1 MQNKYP
7 HRKKWLIANLK
18 DKPGKRPL
26 GSSTARRKLTQTS
39 TLIVYCP
46 RPIQG
51 RETQPSQHP
60 AHVRREFNPLASAG
74 AGSGDHPPD
83 TGCRQARASSRLR
96 SQDGISIQG
105 VQENRLQKQPWLLC
119 LLQGPQQLQHKEQQ
133 RNGDIYSWVPSR
145 ICKHFPTM
153 SSSSSLNTLRICSL
167 QALNQSRLLSLP
179 AGDESA
185 SILLKKEMS
194 FQEFT

>member
-1 MQNKYP
+1 MQNKYS

-18 DKPGKRPL
+18 EKPGKRPL

-96 SQDGISIQG
+96 SQDRYFNTRRSGEQTAKATLVTVPAPGPSAAPAQG
-105 VQENRLQKQPWLLC
+105 AAEERGYLQL
-119 LLQGPQQLQHKEQQ
+119 GPFQ
-133 RNGDIYSWVPSR
+133 D
-145 ICKHFPTM
+145 
-153 SSSSSLNTLRICSL
+153 L
-167 QALNQSRLLSLP
+167 QALSHHEQ
-179 AGDESA
+179 
-185 SILLKKEMS
+185 
-194 FQEFT
+194 